1 MYLWG
6 VGVEREDLELYRV
19 ELVNR
24 YRSLRIRIQVFIK
37 LLKDR
42 VDLHRRLG
50 IGEESRLFLATEA
63 PLTRNMFPK
72 LRTNLASSQDPADLP
87 YDRFVTANIRR
98 SVKHEADIVSQVVP
112 AVVSTQFHGETDNS
126 IVPGWTS
133 HQPATKGA
141 LWYH

>member
-1 MYLWG
+1 VHLWG
-6 VGVEREDLELYRV
+6 IGVEREDLDLYRV
-19 ELVNR
+19 EFANR

-50 IGEESRLFLATEA
+50 IGEESGLFLAAEV
-63 PLTRNMFPK
+63 PLTCNVFPR

-87 YDRFVTANIRR
+87 YGWFITTEIRR

-112 AVVSTQFHGETDNS
+112 AVVST
-126 IVPGWTS
+126 
-133 HQPATKGA
+133 
-141 LWYH
+141 

>member
-6 VGVEREDLELYRV
+6 IGIEREDLDLYRV
-19 ELVNR
+19 ELANR
-24 YRSLRIRIQVFIK
+24 YRSLRIRVQVFVK

-50 IGEESRLFLATEA
+50 IGEESGLFLAAEA
-63 PLTRNMFPK
+63 PLTRKVFPRP
-72 LRTNLASSQDPADLP
+72 RTNLASGQDPADLP
-87 YDRFVTANIRR
+87 YGRFVTAEIRR

-112 AVVSTQFHGETDNS
+112 AVVSTQFHGKANNS
-126 IVPGWTS
+126 MVPGWTS
-133 HQPATKGA
+133 HEPATKGA

>member
-6 VGVEREDLELYRV
+6 IWVEREDLDLYRV
-19 ELVNR
+19 EPANR
-24 YRSLRIRIQVFIK
+24 YRSLGVRIQVFIK

-50 IGEESRLFLATEA
+50 IGEESGLFLAAEA
-63 PLTRNMFPK
+63 PLTCNVFPRP
-72 LRTNLASSQDPADLP
+72 RTNLARSQDPADLP
-87 YDRFVTANIRR
+87 YGRFVTAEICR
-98 SVKHEADIVSQVVP
+98 SVKHEADIVSQIVP

-126 IVPGWTS
+126 MVPGWTGYE
-133 HQPATKGA
+133 PAAKGA